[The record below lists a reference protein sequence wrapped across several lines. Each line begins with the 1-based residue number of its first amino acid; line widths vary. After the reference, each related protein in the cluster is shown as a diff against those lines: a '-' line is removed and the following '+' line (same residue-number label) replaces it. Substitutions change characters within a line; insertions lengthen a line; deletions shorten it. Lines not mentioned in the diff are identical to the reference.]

1 MIYVMLIGFN
11 MITLRS
17 LIDGGCGIVRVDGNI
32 SKTNNGGGG
41 VGWKKLEILLAR
53 GGGGGEGWLLNC
65 FFLSFSNHENYSVK
79 NICAYSK
86 SKIKTKVTSKQNL
99 EHFKKINRRSFL
111 NHFYLVHNSKNRKII
126 ILS

>member
-1 MIYVMLIGFN
+1 MEKYQKTILEGV
-11 MITLRS
+11 
-17 LIDGGCGIVRVDGNI
+17 GIAG
-32 SKTNNGGGG
+32 
-41 VGWKKLEILLAR
+41 GWKKMKTLIA
-53 GGGGGEGWLLNC
+53 GGGWLLNC
-65 FFLSFSNHENYSVK
+65 FFLSFSNHENYSIK
-79 NICAYSK
+79 KIYAYSK